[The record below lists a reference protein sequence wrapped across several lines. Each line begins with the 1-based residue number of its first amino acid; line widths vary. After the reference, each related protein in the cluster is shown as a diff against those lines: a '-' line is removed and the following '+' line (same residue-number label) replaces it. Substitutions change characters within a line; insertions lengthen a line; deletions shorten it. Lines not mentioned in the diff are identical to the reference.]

1 MSLVCDAFMTQE
13 SIPTAQN
20 TYPLPQALTRL
31 QDQPQVQNLLAR
43 ALHEHKL
50 GHAYLFVGAPG
61 SGKGL
66 AARALAQ
73 CVLCAQGGDAACD
86 DCIRISRG
94 THPDVHVLTPAS
106 ANGYLI
112 EQIRQLIAD
121 VSLAPMGSTHKIYVI
136 DRADL
141 LRENSANALL
151 KTIEE
156 PPADTIFILSA
167 RSSSAVLPT
176 IVSRCQVVALLLLK
190 PLLCER
196 FPPQSRKLVLRL
208 QQQEPL
214 VELWSFCSL
223 LHAKISADSSLMFL
237 VICSEMI
244 RGMCLR
250 LQKS

>member
-1 MSLVCDAFMTQE
+1 MTQE
-13 SIPTAQN
+13 STYTTQN

-50 GHAYLFVGAPG
+50 SHAYLFVGAPG

-66 AARALAQ
+66 AAKALAQ

-121 VSLAPMGSTHKIYVI
+121 VSLAPMRSTHKIYVI

-141 LRENSANALL
+141 LRENSANALC
-151 KTIEE
+151 
-156 PPADTIFILSA
+156 IL
-167 RSSSAVLPT
+167 
-176 IVSRCQVVALLLLK
+176 
-190 PLLCER
+190 
-196 FPPQSRKLVLRL
+196 
-208 QQQEPL
+208 
-214 VELWSFCSL
+214 
-223 LHAKISADSSLMFL
+223 
-237 VICSEMI
+237 
-244 RGMCLR
+244 
-250 LQKS
+250 

>member
-1 MSLVCDAFMTQE
+1 MTQV
-13 SIPTAQN
+13 SIPAAQN

-66 AARALAQ
+66 AAKALAQ
-73 CVLCAQGGDAACD
+73 CVLCTQGGDAACD

-121 VSLAPMGSTHKIYVI
+121 VSLAPMRSTHKIYVI

-167 RSSSAVLPT
+167 RSSFAEVSTSHESFLSRLPKT
-176 IVSRCQVVALLLLK
+176 S
-190 PLLCER
+190 
-196 FPPQSRKLVLRL
+196 
-208 QQQEPL
+208 
-214 VELWSFCSL
+214 
-223 LHAKISADSSLMFL
+223 IS
-237 VICSEMI
+237 
-244 RGMCLR
+244 CLR
-250 LQKS
+250 IFLRVADCKNSTALPGVPVAASAIRASCSVAEISRIMAALAAASVSVLNATT